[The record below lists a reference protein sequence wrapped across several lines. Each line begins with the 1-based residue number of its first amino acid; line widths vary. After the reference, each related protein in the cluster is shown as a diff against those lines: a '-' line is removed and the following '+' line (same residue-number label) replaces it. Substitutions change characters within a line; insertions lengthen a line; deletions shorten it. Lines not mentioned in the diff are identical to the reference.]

1 MQRPKWSHR
10 ASCKSQFFGVVL
22 MQVSHN
28 STFRNLFLI
37 YINNLV
43 FEYKTIWMFQ
53 GEMSYQHPYLPFN
66 AQGITL
72 RCYVQ
77 KILCY
82 FLGVSTS
89 SMFWEDSR
97 YPVIFFRLCIAV
109 DSVLWPDHTFPQLWD
124 WNPVDGDSVHLI
136 YVFSKCMKHIII
148 DRLSFFSPLYIIMHD
163 ILVG

>member
-1 MQRPKWSHR
+1 
-10 ASCKSQFFGVVL
+10 
-22 MQVSHN
+22 MQVSHFYN

-43 FEYKTIWMFQ
+43 FEYETIGMFQ

-82 FLGVSTS
+82 FLGVNTS
-89 SMFWEDSR
+89 SMF
-97 YPVIFFRLCIAV
+97 
-109 DSVLWPDHTFPQLWD
+109 
-124 WNPVDGDSVHLI
+124 
-136 YVFSKCMKHIII
+136 
-148 DRLSFFSPLYIIMHD
+148 
-163 ILVG
+163 